1 MHLRVLKIGICKVKH
16 VHSQGPK
23 LRTYGSSVDIE
34 GVVIS
39 AEICVSAMHFFL
51 NRS

>member
-1 MHLRVLKIGICKVKH
+1 MFI
-16 VHSQGPK
+16 GPK

-39 AEICVSAMHFFL
+39 AEICVSAMHFF
-51 NRS
+51 